1 MTEQQAI
8 EALHALPRLPRSG
21 ASLERM
27 QALLD
32 HLGNPEKQFKCIH
45 IAGTNGKGTLAAMT
59 SSILT
64 HAGYK
69 TGLTISPYV
78 LNFRERFQINGQMM
92 SPRTLASL
100 TRKVLDAADAIIA
113 EGGEGP
119 VEFEAVTAIAF
130 LWFARQK
137 CDFAVVETGLGGRY
151 DATNVIPAPL
161 VAAITRIGMDHTEIL
176 GDTLA
181 EIAAEKAGIIKEGCA
196 VVNYPEQPAEAMGPI
211 LGAAAETNTV
221 IITPE
226 MDDIRLLRGKRLTTA
241 VTRPACSSPAP
252 IRPTT
257 PLWLWRSPSPSGGSS
272 ATTSPTMPLSR
283 A

>member
-1 MTEQQAI
+1 
-8 EALHALPRLPRSG
+8 
-21 ASLERM
+21 
-27 QALLD
+27 
-32 HLGNPEKQFKCIH
+32 
-45 IAGTNGKGTLAAMT
+45 
-59 SSILT
+59 
-64 HAGYK
+64 
-69 TGLTISPYV
+69 
-78 LNFRERFQINGQMM
+78 M

-181 EIAAEKAGIIKEGCA
+181 EIAAEKAGIIKEGS
-196 VVNYPEQPAEAMGPI
+196 VVVCYPEQPEEAMGAKWI
-211 LGAAAETNTV
+211 SGDMEDTF
-221 IITPE
+221 TPS
-226 MDDIRLLRGKRLTTA
+226 MCRSCRRISAWKSSRQKR
-241 VTRPACSSPAP
+241 
-252 IRPTT
+252 
-257 PLWLWRSPSPSGGSS
+257 
-272 ATTSPTMPLSR
+272 M
-283 A
+283 

>member
-32 HLGNPEKQFKCIH
+32 HLGNPEKQFKCI
-45 IAGTNGKGTLAAMT
+45 
-59 SSILT
+59 

-181 EIAAEKAGIIKEGCA
+181 EVA
-196 VVNYPEQPAEAMGPI
+196 
-211 LGAAAETNTV
+211 
-221 IITPE
+221 
-226 MDDIRLLRGKRLTTA
+226 
-241 VTRPACSSPAP
+241 
-252 IRPTT
+252 
-257 PLWLWRSPSPSGGSS
+257 WLS
-272 ATTSPTMPLSR
+272 ATPSSR
-283 A
+283 RRPWARC

>member
-113 EGGEGP
+113 ED
-119 VEFEAVTAIAF
+119 
-130 LWFARQK
+130 RK
-137 CDFAVVETGLGGRY
+137 SVV
-151 DATNVIPAPL
+151 
-161 VAAITRIGMDHTEIL
+161 
-176 GDTLA
+176 
-181 EIAAEKAGIIKEGCA
+181 
-196 VVNYPEQPAEAMGPI
+196 
-211 LGAAAETNTV
+211 
-221 IITPE
+221 
-226 MDDIRLLRGKRLTTA
+226 
-241 VTRPACSSPAP
+241 
-252 IRPTT
+252 
-257 PLWLWRSPSPSGGSS
+257 
-272 ATTSPTMPLSR
+272 
-283 A
+283 

>member
-161 VAAITRIGMDHTEIL
+161 VAAITRIGMDHTEIWAIPL
-176 GDTLA
+176 PRSPPKSRYHQRGQRGCLLPRAAGGGHGPAADRRGQRAYLA
-181 EIAAEKAGIIKEGCA
+181 GGAG
-196 VVNYPEQPAEAMGPI
+196 YRRF
-211 LGAAAETNTV
+211 AAAQV
-221 IITPE
+221 PPA
-226 MDDIRLLRGKRLTTA
+226 GKL
-241 VTRPACSSPAP
+241 C
-252 IRPTT
+252 
-257 PLWLWRSPSPSGGSS
+257 
-272 ATTSPTMPLSR
+272 
-283 A
+283 

>member
-92 SPRTLASL
+92 SPRPLTSL

-113 EGGEGP
+113 EGG
-119 VEFEAVTAIAF
+119 
-130 LWFARQK
+130 
-137 CDFAVVETGLGGRY
+137 
-151 DATNVIPAPL
+151 
-161 VAAITRIGMDHTEIL
+161 
-176 GDTLA
+176 
-181 EIAAEKAGIIKEGCA
+181 
-196 VVNYPEQPAEAMGPI
+196 
-211 LGAAAETNTV
+211 
-221 IITPE
+221 
-226 MDDIRLLRGKRLTTA
+226 
-241 VTRPACSSPAP
+241 
-252 IRPTT
+252 
-257 PLWLWRSPSPSGGSS
+257 
-272 ATTSPTMPLSR
+272 
-283 A
+283 

>member
-100 TRKVLDAADAIIA
+100 TR
-113 EGGEGP
+113 
-119 VEFEAVTAIAF
+119 
-130 LWFARQK
+130 
-137 CDFAVVETGLGGRY
+137 
-151 DATNVIPAPL
+151 
-161 VAAITRIGMDHTEIL
+161 
-176 GDTLA
+176 
-181 EIAAEKAGIIKEGCA
+181 
-196 VVNYPEQPAEAMGPI
+196 
-211 LGAAAETNTV
+211 
-221 IITPE
+221 
-226 MDDIRLLRGKRLTTA
+226 
-241 VTRPACSSPAP
+241 
-252 IRPTT
+252 
-257 PLWLWRSPSPSGGSS
+257 
-272 ATTSPTMPLSR
+272 
-283 A
+283 